1 MGDFSTA
8 KQLLSR
14 KSKDGGGWRS
24 NSGGGNNQDPSSAPP
39 RRLGGGKRR
48 GGFNPP
54 YKKPADNNPP
64 NKRPRL
70 GGESNEKPPE
80 KERNPILDDE
90 RVQGMDEAIVEKI
103 LLEILEKSPSIAWDD
118 IAGLEF
124 AKATVKEIVI
134 APMLRPDIF
143 TGLRAPPR
151 GLLLFG
157 PPGTGKSSSYF
168 FSFLFA
174 YSFLFLFLPFSHPSF
189 PDFSTHW
196 SGDRFTVS
204 INLL

>member
-24 NSGGGNNQDPSSAPP
+24 NSGNNQEPSAPP
-39 RRLGGGKRR
+39 RRSLGGGKRR

-54 YKKPADNNPP
+54 YKKPADDNP

-70 GGESNEKPPE
+70 SSDSNDKAPE

-103 LLEILEKSPSIAWDD
+103 LLEILEKSPYISWDD

-124 AKATVKEIVI
+124 AKSTVKEIVI

-157 PPGTGKSSSYF
+157 PPGTGKSLYLF
-168 FSFLFA
+168 FSSFFFLSLLFFLF
-174 YSFLFLFLPFSHPSF
+174 
-189 PDFSTHW
+189 
-196 SGDRFTVS
+196 
-204 INLL
+204 